1 MVVSY
6 SIYDEVSLYFYV
18 RGLYRGHCHGYVG
31 TVDGQE
37 GMMMMMMMIKYRL
50 LLQSFSADS
59 VLYVVHP
66 RA

>member
-31 TVDGQE
+31 TGTVDGRE
-37 GMMMMMMMIKYRL
+37 SIY
-50 LLQSFSADS
+50 S
-59 VLYVVHP
+59 V
-66 RA
+66 